1 MEKKKKEDW
10 GRKQMF
16 TWKHKKTTFVQK
28 GDIREIKRLARDYT
42 MIMMGETIV
51 QFRSYQ
57 VVGDKRT
64 SSNWPL
70 LLLSGHL
77 QVR

>member
-1 MEKKKKEDW
+1 METQKKEK
-10 GRKQMF
+10 RLLY
-16 TWKHKKTTFVQK
+16 KKRYKRDKKVSK
-28 GDIREIKRLARDYT
+28 GDYT
-42 MIMMGETIV
+42 VIMMGETNV

-57 VVGDKRT
+57 VVGRRK
-64 SSNWPL
+64 SAQSLNWPL